1 MPGSSIGM
9 RRRLLS
15 PTSGLLLLWFA
26 VAAWLAL
33 WFTGRIRDW
42 TVMTDE
48 LQYVKL
54 AIAIAQTHSP
64 LPEIHGTS
72 VSSINQLYP
81 LLIAPV
87 FGGLRTPDAFRV
99 AHVLNAVVMS
109 SVVVPVY
116 LLGRHVLPRA
126 WSLAVALLSVVV
138 PWMLLAGFLMTEV
151 AAYPVFV
158 WAVLAL
164 YLAIVAPSPRR
175 DLLAV
180 LALGVAILART
191 QFEVL
196 VVVLPVAILGHELGL
211 ALSSADPAR
220 TSRRLAS
227 GVAEACR
234 RHMLLV
240 SLYAV
245 GGTVAAFV
253 AVVGSGSKLLGAYSV
268 TLEGGS
274 VLPSTVWL
282 AAARHVDVVGIGCGL
297 VPLVLGGGWI
307 LSVIAKSQS
316 RQHRALATLSL
327 VTIVAL
333 AIETAS
339 FDVRF
344 GGDAVVRDRYLFY
357 IVPLLLV
364 ASAAALADG
373 VRRHVAIGAAAVT
386 ICFAAT
392 ASQLA
397 FPTLHAVGVD
407 SPASIVNDFLV
418 EQSGAL
424 ETGVFVG
431 FGGLLLGAVL
441 VLGVL
446 LVPRVPLALLLF
458 AALLSFSAVTLRSG
472 VDRVLG
478 STSLSGRPMAGPP
491 GLVLDWVDGVLPEG
505 ATAALIP
512 FPVSTSWET
521 TAIRWWDTEFW
532 NRSITTAYV
541 AADQNFG
548 FTPFPRHELRV
559 DWSTGEIAGTA
570 DAPPF
575 VVAAPDD
582 SRFGLAGVQHAA
594 NVGLVV
600 RAVDRPYHAAW
611 ATRGL
616 ETDGWSRPGRPATV
630 RFFGPRTGDPILV
643 DLRIGIHA
651 PSASSARYRIV
662 IPTGA
667 RVVALSAD
675 AAADEHVSVCMPGL
689 SFTDVTVTALTGA
702 RIEGPAV
709 GPGVSRSRDVGVRLG
724 PISIEP
730 TGQGCVS
737 QPASS

>member
-1 MPGSSIGM
+1 M

-15 PTSGLLLLWFA
+15 PTLGLLLLWFA
-26 VAAWLAL
+26 VGAWLAL
-33 WFTGRIRDW
+33 WFTGRVRDW

-54 AIAIAQTHSP
+54 AIAIAENHSP
-64 LPEIHGTS
+64 LPELHGTS
-72 VSSINQLYP
+72 VSSLNQLYP

-87 FGGLRTPDAFRV
+87 FGALPSPSAFRV
-99 AHVLNAVVMS
+99 AHVLNAMVMS
-109 SVVVPVY
+109 SAVVPVY
-116 LLGRHVLPRA
+116 LLGRQVLPRV
-126 WSLAVALLSVVV
+126 WSFAVALLSVVV

-151 AAYPVFV
+151 VAYPVFV
-158 WAVLAL
+158 WAMLAF
-164 YLAIVAPSPRR
+164 YLAIVAPSLRR
-175 DLLAV
+175 DLLAA
-180 LALGVAILART
+180 LALGIAILART

-196 VVVLPVAILGHELGL
+196 VLVLPVAILGHELGL
-211 ALSSADPAR
+211 ALSSAGPAR

-227 GVAEACR
+227 GVAEAFR
-234 RHMLLV
+234 RHTLLV
-240 SLYAV
+240 SLYVTGA
-245 GGTVAAFV
+245 TVAALV
-253 AVVGSGSKLLGAYSV
+253 AVVGSGSRLLGAYAV
-268 TLEGGS
+268 TVEDGS
-274 VLPSTVWL
+274 VLPSDVWL
-282 AAARHVDVVGIGCGL
+282 AAARHVDVVGIGSGL
-297 VPLVLGGGWI
+297 VPLILGGGWI
-307 LSVIAKSQS
+307 LSVIARSRD
-316 RQHRALATLSL
+316 RQHRALATLCL
-327 VTIVAL
+327 VTVAAL
-333 AIETAS
+333 AVETAS
-339 FDVRF
+339 FDLRF
-344 GGDAVVRDRYLFY
+344 GGAAVVRDRYLFY

-373 VRRHVAIGAAAVT
+373 VRRQVAIGAAVVT
-386 ICFAAT
+386 VCFTAT
-392 ASQLA
+392 VPQLA
-397 FPTLHAVGVD
+397 FPTFTVMGVD
-407 SPASIVNDFLV
+407 SPTSVVNDFLV

-424 ETGVFVG
+424 GTGVFVAL
-431 FGGLLLGAVL
+431 GGLLLGAVL

-559 DWSTGEIAGTA
+559 DWSTGEIGGTT

-582 SRFGLAGVQHAA
+582 SRFGLAGRQHAA
-594 NVGLVV
+594 NLGLVV
-600 RAVDRPYHAAW
+600 WAVDRPYHAAW
-611 ATRGL
+611 VTRGL

-630 RFFGPRTGDPILV
+630 RFYGGRGSDPILV
-643 DLRIGIHA
+643 DVRISLRA
-651 PSASSARYRIV
+651 PSDSSARYRIV
-662 IPTGA
+662 TSTGA
-667 RVVALSAD
+667 RVVTLSAG
-675 AAADEHVSVCMPGL
+675 AGADEHMSVCMSDL
-689 SFTDVTVTALTGA
+689 SLTDVTIIALTGT
-702 RIEGPAV
+702 RIEGAVV
-709 GPGVSRSRDVGVRLG
+709 GPGVSRRRTVGVRLG
-724 PISIEP
+724 PISVEP
-730 TGQGCVS
+730 TDRGCVP
-737 QPASS
+737 QPVPS